1 MAVEK
6 EHVTPQGVLL
16 VVSGPSG
23 AGKGTICQILR
34 EQLPDL
40 GYSISVTTRQP
51 RVGEVDGKSYFFKT
65 VPEVQEMIAKGELL
79 EYAEVYG
86 NYYGTP
92 RKYVM
97 DLLQSGHDVLLEIDI
112 QGALQ
117 IKERFPEGVFVFSVP
132 PSLDELSARIY
143 KRGTDSEEVIKR
155 RMASAASELTYA
167 AKYDYIIVNDIATK
181 AANKVLTIMEAER
194 YRVART
200 YFIVD
205 EICKAKQEAK

>member
-1 MAVEK
+1 MANRK
-6 EHVTPQGVLL
+6 ENVTPKGVLL

-23 AGKGTICQILR
+23 AGKGTICQMLR
-34 EQLPDL
+34 DRLPDL

-51 RVGEVDGKSYFFKT
+51 RNGEVDGVNYFFKT
-65 VPEVQEMIAKGELL
+65 VPEVQDMIAKGELL

-97 DLLQSGHDVLLEIDI
+97 DLLDKGQDVLLEIDI

-117 IKERFPEGVFVFSVP
+117 IKKRFPEGVFVFIVP
-132 PSLDELSARIY
+132 PSLEELSARIY
-143 KRGTDSEEVIKR
+143 KRGTDSVDVIER
-155 RMASAASELTYA
+155 RMASAAGELTYA
-167 AKYDYIIVNDIATK
+167 AEYDYIIVNDIAEK

-205 EICKAKQEAK
+205 EICKGKA